1 MTQQDDGADKI
12 LLKGL
17 AFYGY
22 HGVSPHEK
30 ALGQRFVV
38 DLTLECDMRASG
50 LSDDLADAVDYVPIY
65 EVVKSIMEGESRN
78 LLENVAEVIAARI
91 LDEFNVSAVSV
102 TVKKPEV
109 SIKGSV
115 LSYVGVEIYRRRE

>member
-1 MTQQDDGADKI
+1 MTQQDGGSDRI

-17 AFYGY
+17 TFYGY

-30 ALGQRFVV
+30 ALGQRFLV
-38 DLTLECDMRASG
+38 DLAIECDTRSAG
-50 LSDDLADAVDYVPIY
+50 VSDDIVDAVDYVAVY
-65 EVVKSIMEGESRN
+65 EIVKSVVEGGSRN
-78 LLENVAEVIAARI
+78 LVEAVAEVVAGRI
-91 LDEFNVSAVSV
+91 LDELNVSAVSV